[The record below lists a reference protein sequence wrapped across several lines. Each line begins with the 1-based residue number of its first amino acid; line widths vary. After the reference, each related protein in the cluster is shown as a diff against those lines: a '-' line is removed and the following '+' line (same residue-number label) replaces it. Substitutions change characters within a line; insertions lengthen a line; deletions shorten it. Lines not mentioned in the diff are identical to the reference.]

1 MQKWLDDNGILMHS
15 MHNEVNS
22 AVVVAV
28 PSLLNQL
35 VNEYNNSYDRSIGR
49 KPIDSDYS
57 AWADEIEA
65 NFKLP
70 KLKVGSRVSITK

>member
-1 MQKWLDDNGILMHS
+1 MKLTQLL
-15 MHNEVNS
+15 
-22 AVVVAV
+22 
-28 PSLLNQL
+28 LQLFLRCLNQL